1 MSNND
6 TSCVSIFVESE
17 AEVTNLL
24 GKLTDEVQ
32 YPRKK
37 LKIIKKTYLLFILIR
52 YIVLRTMKITQVECA
67 KVNRDLN
74 ILMVS

>member
-6 TSCVSIFVESE
+6 TSCVSIFVESQ

-24 GKLTDEVQ
+24 GKLTDEVE

-37 LKIIKKTYLLFILIR
+37 LKIIIKTYLLFILIR
-52 YIVLRTMKITQVECA
+52 YILC
-67 KVNRDLN
+67 
-74 ILMVS
+74 